1 MIAIR
6 NSSRLRV
13 FKISASAR
21 GTTVRATTSTP
32 ITTST
37 AFPSASRRPLG
48 PPAARP
54 ARKGSTSI
62 MGTTH
67 RSWKIS
73 TPVASRPCGAS
84 ISPLSVSPFK
94 TSAVLDRATRKP
106 SSKAICQEVPDALA
120 TRALAA
126 TVRPTC
132 ESPPTTTCRPISRS
146 RPSENSIPMVKSSRM
161 TPTSARLSTWCTSD
175 TRPSALGPSS
185 TPATMNPGKAGS
197 LRRWNKRMTRRD
209 TAKMTARSRR
219 IRYWVMGLGDI
230 SLRRLHLVSCP

>member
-106 SSKAICQEVPDALA
+106 SSKAICQEVPDALRSEEH
-120 TRALAA
+120 TSELQSQSNLVCRLLLEKKKRQQHNTQCYIVEDA
-126 TVRPTC
+126 TV
-132 ESPPTTTCRPISRS
+132 
-146 RPSENSIPMVKSSRM
+146 
-161 TPTSARLSTWCTSD
+161 
-175 TRPSALGPSS
+175 
-185 TPATMNPGKAGS
+185 
-197 LRRWNKRMTRRD
+197 
-209 TAKMTARSRR
+209 
-219 IRYWVMGLGDI
+219 
-230 SLRRLHLVSCP
+230 